1 MTSCTPGVSSHILGM
16 LVRLSPVNSVP
27 FPFRPLDCLPH
38 MMSSRVNYRHSRC
51 LISLCVPGVTHCA
64 WHRAAAHCLA
74 LTCMMEIRCVLID
87 HARPQPGDRRC
98 WCDLGLAAAPW
109 KRAWWALPWRVIS
122 LHQPWLRDTLVQE
135 QLHRHT
141 GCSAE
146 TWRRCGMMGRER
158 TFAGPPHGL
167 GASGEAPFSWVCL
180 RSEEQLPVI
189 VIEINIEGT

>member
-98 WCDLGLAAAPW
+98 WCALGLAAACVVSIAVEGYQPPPAMAEGHP
-109 KRAWWALPWRVIS
+109 RARAATQTHRLLCRNVEEMWDDGQGEDFCRSSSWFRSKWRSSIFLGLPS
-122 LHQPWLRDTLVQE
+122 
-135 QLHRHT
+135 
-141 GCSAE
+141 
-146 TWRRCGMMGRER
+146 
-158 TFAGPPHGL
+158 F
-167 GASGEAPFSWVCL
+167 
-180 RSEEQLPVI
+180 
-189 VIEINIEGT
+189 